1 MLRKHHDAALR
12 QKTLCDAELL
22 RLERNTLEVKKILVA
37 LTDSLKNLKDQLS
50 VSRKAMNHDQRKQ
63 KQVRAHSFVSVS
75 LSFSTHSSLLS
86 LFLFSTAPRW
96 RSRSPLRRVARSE
109 RARAAGA
116 QACQPHAVRVAYRVV
131 VRGKVAGGAAPAFV
145 RRGARAGAA
154 GL

>member
-63 KQVRAHSFVSVS
+63 KQVRAHSFVFFFFF
-75 LSFSTHSSLLS
+75 SFL
-86 LFLFSTAPRW
+86 RE
-96 RSRSPLRRVARSE
+96 RSNLRAIVT
-109 RARAAGA
+109 GT
-116 QACQPHAVRVAYRVV
+116 
-131 VRGKVAGGAAPAFV
+131 
-145 RRGARAGAA
+145 
-154 GL
+154 